1 MKAESLS
8 TSIKRTVQAQQA
20 SGETRPAQTASSAPV
35 ADTWEDYIFNEKDLN
50 YYWKDFTNKLP
61 QEEAANAGR
70 MKNMH
75 PKLLKDQSTFEVVV
89 DNEMVQKNMQRLAPQ
104 IENYL
109 QGQLHNRKIKMTVRV
124 SEAGETVRAYSQPE
138 KFKIMSEKNPSLLKL
153 QKEFGLE
160 LS

>member
-1 MKAESLS
+1 
-8 TSIKRTVQAQQA
+8 
-20 SGETRPAQTASSAPV
+20 
-35 ADTWEDYIFNEKDLN
+35 
-50 YYWKDFTNKLP
+50 
-61 QEEAANAGR
+61 
-70 MKNMH
+70 MH

-138 KFKIMSEKNPSLLKL
+138 KFKIMSEKT
-153 QKEFGLE
+153 QAC
-160 LS
+160 